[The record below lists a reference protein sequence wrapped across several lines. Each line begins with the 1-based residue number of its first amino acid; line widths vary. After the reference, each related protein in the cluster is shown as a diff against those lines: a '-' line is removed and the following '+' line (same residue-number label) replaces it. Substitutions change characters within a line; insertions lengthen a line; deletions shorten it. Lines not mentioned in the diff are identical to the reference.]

1 MIEKKDRAS
10 IEKMATAGSHL
21 AEIFELLA
29 AQIAPGVTTS
39 QIDALVDRE
48 LTKRG
53 MRSETKGYMGYA
65 HASCASVNDEVV
77 HGVPSAHRVLKDGDV
92 ISVDVCASWNGYCAD
107 MARTFFVGS
116 VANATKL
123 FVATAQRALDEGIHH
138 VRPGNKLSDVSAAIQ
153 RIVEKQGYSVVRDF
167 AGHGI
172 GRRMHEEPEIL
183 NYGKP
188 GRGPVLQA
196 GMTLAIEPMI
206 TMGGYE
212 VHVTAD
218 GWTVKTDDGSLA
230 AHVEDTV
237 LVTEDEPRIL
247 TRGTG
252 KAVSPG
258 VKRT

>member
-1 MIEKKDRAS
+1 MIKKKDRAS

-29 AQIAPGVTTS
+29 VQIVPGMSTL

-48 LTKRG
+48 LAERG
-53 MRSETKGYMGYA
+53 LRSETTGYMGYA

-77 HGVPSAHRVLKDGDV
+77 HGVPSAHRMLKDGDIV
-92 ISVDVCASWNGYCAD
+92 SVDVCASWQGYCAD

-116 VANATKL
+116 VAAKTKH
-123 FVATAQRALDEGIHH
+123 FVVAAQRALDEGIDQA
-138 VRPGNKLSDVSAAIQ
+138 RPGNKLSDVSAAIQ
-153 RIVEKQGYSVVRDF
+153 RVVEKQGYSVVRDF

-172 GRRMHEEPEIL
+172 GRCMHEEPEIL

-206 TMGGYE
+206 TMGRYE

-230 AHVEDTV
+230 AHIEDTV
-237 LVTEDEPRIL
+237 LVTEDGPCIL
-247 TRGTG
+247 TRGE
-252 KAVSPG
+252 KVSPG
-258 VKRT
+258 VEQI